1 MDDKDVIIAQLMAE
15 IQQLRAEIQ
24 SLRDENTRLKKDSN
38 NSSKPPSSD
47 IVKPKRN
54 VRKKVKRKRGAQKGH
69 KKNGRKAFTSEQIDE
84 TIEYEFIAADAVGL
98 IPLNEWHSVQ
108 QVSLPEKLYCVTE
121 HKARKYLDPKTG
133 RIHIA
138 PLPDEVRQGGLLAAD
153 MTTAVAYMKGKCH
166 MSFSTIQSFFKEV
179 VGLQLSRGLLCKT
192 VLKVSDALQTPYDH
206 LKSKLPQENY
216 LGIDETGHKDNKKL
230 RWSWCFQ
237 TSHYSLFHIGSRKCD
252 VLIEILGKNFKG
264 IIGCDYYGAY
274 RKYSRL
280 FNALMQY
287 CLAHLIREIRF
298 LAEHSNKTLVRWGK
312 KLLEWLKKMFDT
324 LHKRYRYSQ
333 KGYEQKM
340 KKIKQGF
347 LKQVRRPVDHQL
359 ARKLARRFK
368 AKAAN
373 HYFRFLTDPN
383 VEPTNNGTEREIR
396 HLVIDRR
403 ITQGT
408 RGEAGMRW
416 CERIWTTLATCRKK
430 NRSAFD
436 FIHNAIINY
445 WKRLPSPQLV

>member
-1 MDDKDVIIAQLMAE
+1 MDDKDFIIAQLTAQVHALLQKVNE
-15 IQQLRAEIQ
+15 LEEKV
-24 SLRDENTRLKKDSN
+24 SRLKKDSN

-47 IVKPKRN
+47 IVKPKRTA
-54 VRKKVKRKRGAQKGH
+54 RKKVKRKRGGQKGH
-69 KKNGRKAFTSEQIDE
+69 KKNVRQTFTSEQVNN
-84 TIEYEFIAADAVGL
+84 TIEYEFVAADAVGL
-98 IPLNEWHSVQ
+98 IPLNEWHRVQ
-108 QVSLPEKLYCVTE
+108 QVSLPEKLYYVTE
-121 HKARKYLDPKTG
+121 HKARKYMDPQTG
-133 RIHIA
+133 KIHIV
-138 PLPDEVRQGGLLAAD
+138 PLPDEVRQG
-153 MTTAVAYMKGKCH
+153 
-166 MSFSTIQSFFKEV
+166 
-179 VGLQLSRGLLCKT
+179 GLLCKT
-192 VLKVSDALQTPYDH
+192 VLKVSDALQWPYEH
-206 LKSKLPQENY
+206 LKTKLPQGNI

-237 TSHYSLFHIGSRKCD
+237 TPHYSLFHIDSRKCD

-274 RKYSRL
+274 RKYNRL
-280 FNALMQY
+280 YNALMQY
-287 CLAHLIREIRF
+287 CLAHLIRDIRF

-324 LHKRYRYSQ
+324 LHKRHRDSQ

-347 LKQVRRPVDHQL
+347 LKQVRRPVDHKL
-359 ARKLARRFK
+359 AKKLARRFK

-416 CERIWTTLATCRKK
+416 CERIWTTLATCRKQI
-430 NRSAFD
+430 RSAFD
-436 FIHNAIINY
+436 FIHNAITNY
-445 WKRLPSPQLV
+445 WKGLPCPELA